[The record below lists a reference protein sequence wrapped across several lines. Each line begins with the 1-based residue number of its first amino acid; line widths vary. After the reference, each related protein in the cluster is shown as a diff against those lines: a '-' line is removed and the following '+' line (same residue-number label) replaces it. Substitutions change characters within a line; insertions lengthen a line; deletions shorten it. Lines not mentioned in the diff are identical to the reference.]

1 MNNSLIKYIE
11 KYESGIIARH
21 KNPDLDAY
29 GSQFGLYHALKN
41 HYKNKKYTLLVIAIN

>member
-1 MNNSLIKYIE
+1 MNKSLINYIE
-11 KYESGIIARH
+11 KYESIIIARH

-41 HYKNKKYTLLVIAIN
+41 HCVGYVEY